1 MFFILCFKN
10 CFNFLKVLNTFFYH
24 FNFFNENHLIQTL
37 ATKLSHPWTFD
48 CFKKWEKLFE
58 CEGEKSGT
66 EKTSLKLEKE
76 ISYADKLFP

>member
-1 MFFILCFKN
+1 MFSITFKN
-10 CFNFLKVLNTFFYH
+10 YIMKTPI
-24 FNFFNENHLIQTL
+24 IQTL
-37 ATKLSHPWTFD
+37 ATKPSHPWTFD